1 MKLDSL
7 LPGELISYK
16 LDKSYKRVYIIPMLN
31 NSVSIDDLRTNLAE
45 LIGRVMYGNNRV
57 IIKKYNRDAAVLL
70 SVDDY
75 EKLLDP
81 TKRLSKSQWDE
92 EVRKL
97 DSIRTNIPNVDP
109 KDIVKE
115 ISQVVRDVRAENK
128 NQNA

>member
-1 MKLDSL
+1 M
-7 LPGELISYK
+7 
-16 LDKSYKRVYIIPMLN
+16 PMLN

-45 LIGRVMYGNNRV
+45 FIGRVMYGKDRI

-97 DSIRTNIPNVDP
+97 DSIRTNIPDADP
-109 KDIVKE
+109 TDIVKE
-115 ISQVVRDVRAENK
+115 INQVIRDVRAENK